1 MFSSKCFFSH
11 DEELDFN
18 LNSPIKPINHNMSK
32 PLKPI
37 IELQNKMNES

>member
-18 LNSPIKPINHNMSK
+18 LNSPIKPLNKNIGKHLL
-32 PLKPI
+32 PILELKPFH
-37 IELQNKMNES
+37 ES